1 MRTPDTRTTGSV
13 AGYICAEV
21 ERRTRGCA
29 KEALVGDCVGDL
41 QAAFRNKDIHAR
53 IPLCLGDHTLNMKV
67 NVDYNMIT
75 TFETCEKY
83 LLG

>member
-1 MRTPDTRTTGSV
+1 M

-53 IPLCLGDHTLNMKV
+53 IPLCLGDHTPNMNM
-67 NVDYNMIT
+67 NVVYMLIKKWRDIPSA
-75 TFETCEKY
+75 
-83 LLG
+83 